1 MKRWEEVRQQQIKA
15 LREEAVRLQKERESR
30 VVKERSMLASQ
41 MEAVEKHINKV
52 YTEYETPRYSVGG
65 EVGILS
71 MDKGALE
78 VVTQSQ
84 HSSAL
89 TTRRASAEC
98 AANQPAAVQHH
109 SNRGDQ
115 VARSKSPKLKPQQ
128 VTFGSVQEVSLQLKE
143 PVTTFVKLD
152 LKETSQSLA
161 DHLHHTITNIKLEI

>member
-1 MKRWEEVRQQQIKA
+1 M
-15 LREEAVRLQKERESR
+15 REEAVRLQRERESR
-30 VVKERSMLASQ
+30 VVKERSLLASQ

-71 MDKGALE
+71 MDKGAFG

-89 TTRRASAEC
+89 TTRRASTEYA
-98 AANQPAAVQHH
+98 AANQPVVQHH

-115 VARSKSPKLKPQQ
+115 VARSKSPKLKP
-128 VTFGSVQEVSLQLKE
+128 
-143 PVTTFVKLD
+143 
-152 LKETSQSLA
+152 
-161 DHLHHTITNIKLEI
+161 